1 MTSFYL
7 NDPNGKKTTLMIRV
21 HAFGFKARRSLQI
34 SIMPGAFDKK
44 KYRLKPINIEYIKVN
59 QFLESLTS
67 KSNNL
72 ILDYQLKRYK
82 PSENEFMSELFKED
96 KIEDQKDF
104 WQLFDEFIEEKRKFV
119 TPNSLKVYKT
129 AYRILK
135 EYYPRL
141 VALDNDVLTNVTKG
155 LILDKYSP
163 NFIIKMIGIYTKL
176 ASGMGVT
183 LVNKV
188 KIRGM
193 KSDKIHLDISELK
206 KIQEVQLP
214 SDSLRAVRDLFIF
227 SCFTGLRYSDI
238 IEFKPSFIQDIE
250 GVKCIVFFAKKTG
263 TKSVIPILS
272 VIQEI
277 LDRYNVLPRRPTSTK
292 FNEMIKTVCKLAG
305 INQDIQLTKLEGDK
319 KRSYTLKKYE
329 AVSAHTGR
337 RSFITNLSIMGLTTK
352 QISLMVGHTQQRIT
366 DIYDKTKAESN
377 AVLVSELLKKLT

>member
-7 NDPNGKKTTLMIRV
+7 NDPKGKKTTLMIRV

-34 SIMPGAFDKK
+34 SVMPGSFDKK
-44 KYRLKPINIEYIKVN
+44 KRRLKPVNIEYIKVN

-82 PSENEFMSELFKED
+82 PTENEFMAELFKED
-96 KIEDQKDF
+96 KIENQKDF
-104 WQLFDEFIEEKRKFV
+104 WTLYDEFMEDKKKFI
-119 TPNSLKVYKT
+119 TYNSFKVYKS

-135 EYYPRL
+135 EYHPRL
-141 VALDNDVLTNVTKG
+141 VALDNDIIASVTKS

-163 NFIIKMIGIYTKL
+163 NVIIKMIGIWTKL
-176 ASGMGVT
+176 AEGMGIT

-188 KIRGM
+188 KVRGM

-206 KIQEVQLP
+206 KIQEVKLP
-214 SDSLRAVRDLFIF
+214 SDSLMAIRDLFIF

-238 IEFKPSFIQDIE
+238 MEFKPSFIQDIE
-250 GVKCIVFFAKKTG
+250 GVQCIVFFAKKTG
-263 TKSVIPILS
+263 TKSVIPIMP
-272 VIQEI
+272 VIQDI
-277 LDRYNVLPRRPTSTK
+277 LDRYNGLPRRVAANN
-292 FNEMIKTVCKLAG
+292 FNERIKTICKLAG

-377 AVLVSELLKKLT
+377 AVLVAGILKGM